1 MKRKERDL
9 HRNKRGRK
17 RNRVKRERERERD
30 RETSVRKR
38 DKLSMFK
45 PTITISRTNRKL
57 AEIKVSL
64 SE

>member
-17 RNRVKRERERERD
+17 RNRVKRERERD